1 VFIFPAA
8 PRPRTLGR
16 REMDGRVEA
25 TATEMTSLVR
35 GSVDEGEVSPPAPAS
50 RRQRRGEP

>member
-1 VFIFPAA
+1 
-8 PRPRTLGR
+8 
-16 REMDGRVEA
+16 MDGRVEA